1 MRSAVQLLEEPGLD
15 ILRTDP
21 AGRRDQ
27 GTDLATPDIP
37 ATTKLDARKSPA
49 SRPGPDRVRP
59 EMDVGRG
66 EDLGGLTQ
74 RDPVGSSRHRR
85 QSTLSDER
93 PDESEEPDDEEVS
106 DEAEEP
112 EEPDDEEVS
121 DVAEEPGEPDDEE
134 VSDEADLAL
143 ESPPLAPSES
153 PEPAAPTCLKLDPP
167 RSFFAQPDPLKWIA
181 GTANCLRIDPSAP
194 HDGQK
199 SGPGS
204 LIP

>member
-1 MRSAVQLLEEPGLD
+1 
-15 ILRTDP
+15 
-21 AGRRDQ
+21 
-27 GTDLATPDIP
+27 
-37 ATTKLDARKSPA
+37 
-49 SRPGPDRVRP
+49 
-59 EMDVGRG
+59 
-66 EDLGGLTQ
+66 
-74 RDPVGSSRHRR
+74 
-85 QSTLSDER
+85 LSDER

-121 DVAEEPGEPDDEE
+121 DEADEPDD
-134 VSDEADLAL
+134 VPLAAALAL

-153 PEPAAPTCLKLDPP
+153 PEPALAPTCLKLDPP